1 MTDSP
6 TQGGIGASYDASILR
21 SPRPQLGRPQG
32 SAAHSRPDKSRCH
45 LADQAISRKRPVS
58 PVFPLAVSA
67 GLVAGSHVATW
78 GMYKD
83 SPHEGFV
90 VARYLR
96 SVVLAVAIALVLAG
110 VGGIHLTDAN
120 DLVPFF
126 GSVYALERV
135 ATEFWKYVLREDE
148 QSKYTI
154 PMRMA
159 VNGRVVE
166 RRAVR
171 YSVGLALLVG
181 MAATAGAIQQLQL
194 MHAGWPHWAVFL
206 VVGSAGGWYSAFG
219 GAWKDAPIEGFDL
232 RKFPRSPIV
241 SLAWALVVARF
252 TTDWLTIAVA
262 SAGYSVATIET
273 YKKFR
278 NPEIP
283 PGKFA
288 NAPVLHPETLLL
300 RRYFRPAFATLWLIM
315 IATIGMALV
324 EPHRGL
330 LV

>member
-1 MTDSP
+1 MP
-6 TQGGIGASYDASILR
+6 A
-21 SPRPQLGRPQG
+21 
-32 SAAHSRPDKSRCH
+32 
-45 LADQAISRKRPVS
+45 
-58 PVFPLAVSA
+58 VFSLAVAA

-83 SPHEGFV
+83 APHEGFV
-90 VARYLR
+90 VSRYFR
-96 SVVLAVAIALVLAG
+96 SIVLAVLIALGLARF
-110 VGGIHLTDAN
+110 GGTRLADAA

-135 ATEFWKYVLREDE
+135 ATEFWKYVLREDN

-159 VNGRVVE
+159 VNGRVVD

-171 YSVGLALLVG
+171 YSVGLALIAA
-181 MAATAGAIQQLQL
+181 MAATAAAIQQAQL
-194 MHAGWPHWAVFL
+194 RAAGWPHWAVFL
-206 VVGSAGGWYSAFG
+206 VIGSAGGWYSAFG
-219 GAWKDAPIEGFDL
+219 GAWKDAPVEGFDL
-232 RKFPRSPIV
+232 RKFPRSPMV
-241 SLAWALVVARF
+241 SLAWAVVVARF

-273 YKKFR
+273 YKKFWTP
-278 NPEIP
+278 NIP

-288 NAPVLHPETLLL
+288 NAPVLHPEALLL
-300 RRYFRPAFATLWLIM
+300 RRYFRPAFGTLWVIM
-315 IATIGMALV
+315 LTTIAVALA